1 MISASF
7 KEKRSPLLSTVCTLL
22 CFVIKLLKLLANMYI
37 KPALTCTS
45 KWLWLAFFF
54 PLPRM
59 RITEGSMNMI
69 SIINI
74 SSAGSLVV
82 SEAVRPPLDSV
93 KDSRSAVIARFSQ

>member
-1 MISASF
+1 
-7 KEKRSPLLSTVCTLL
+7 
-22 CFVIKLLKLLANMYI
+22 
-37 KPALTCTS
+37 
-45 KWLWLAFFF
+45 
-54 PLPRM
+54 M